1 MKILRVPMLFAVASL
16 GMISLLKAQEVST
29 GMLESV
35 NPKQDVVTM
44 RSDQTHHDLVFYG
57 LNRANIFTADGRDL
71 NIRDLEEG
79 QRVTIQYAVRNR
91 RWYVS
96 KVILSEPRPVSRS
109 RALDGKARDRIREE
123 TEGDTRTPSA
133 PTTEPVPPQTPMR
146 TSGLNA
152 TRYSHP

>member
-1 MKILRVPMLFAVASL
+1 MKTLRVPMLFAVASF
-16 GMISLLKAQEVST
+16 GMVSLLKAQEVST

-57 LNRANIFTADGRDL
+57 LNRANIFTADGHDL
-71 NIRDLEEG
+71 SVRDLEEG

-109 RALDGKARDRIREE
+109 RALTEEDRARIREQ

-133 PTTEPVPPQTPMR
+133 PTTEPPPPQPPMR
-146 TSGLNA
+146 TNGLNA